1 MIINMQH
8 TDVNQVSDIKK
19 ISPECENIGKNV
31 DNKIQNLES
40 KCDSDNDKKDYEFD
54 DDDDYEDDEDDED
67 YVDEDDEEDEEED
80 DDEEDD
86 EEDEEEEEDDD
97 DENDEE
103 DEMNNENLVFIL
115 SKKVLTDF
123 AKNKRKHQQS
133 SSDTKVPTPKK
144 QKYEQLMKKYNK
156 HERIFFES
164 KSESEKEAILSFEKQ
179 IENNDYVSEPL
190 RFKILRSNLDSNIK
204 NYIISKIENFNKM
217 TPCSSEYSKMNNWLC
232 DLSKIPFGIYNTL
245 PIRNDHTDI
254 APYLQNV
261 KESID
266 KNVFGHTETKEQI
279 IRVLAQWASNPNSN
293 GCVVGIQGPPGVG
306 KTKLIKDG
314 ICKAMNFPLAF
325 VSLGGMSDS
334 SYLNGH
340 HYTYE
345 GARYG
350 KIVES
355 LIKAR
360 SMNPVFLFDELDK
373 ISNTAKGEE
382 IVNTLIHLT
391 DPVQNDRYRDQ
402 YYEEITLDLSKS
414 IMIFTYNNEENVN
427 PILKDRMITIK
438 VSGYTSNEKM
448 ELCKDY
454 LIPELVSQYN
464 MSKDDVIFEE
474 SLLKYIIEIHG
485 KDEGVR
491 NLKRVLNNIL
501 SHINTMRYIKTEG
514 NLVELPY
521 NVSREFID
529 KYCKKDEKQSLSLLS
544 LYT

>member
-1 MIINMQH
+1 MLHSDAEQT
-8 TDVNQVSDIKK
+8 TDLNKVSSEKNSEHKIEDKK
-19 ISPECENIGKNV
+19 I
-31 DNKIQNLES
+31 ES
-40 KCDSDNDKKDYEFD
+40 KSDKFDECDSEIEE
-54 DDDDYEDDEDDED
+54 DYEDDESDED
-67 YVDEDDEEDEEED
+67 YEEDEDDEEDEDYEDDEDED
-80 DDEEDD
+80 DDEEKIYDEVEEDD
-86 EEDEEEEEDDD
+86 EDYEEDEEED
-97 DENDEE
+97 
-103 DEMNNENLVFIL
+103 NNQNLVFIL
-115 SKKVLTDF
+115 SKKILTDLT
-123 AKNKRKHQQS
+123 KNKRKHQQTV
-133 SSDTKVPTPKK
+133 DTKVPTPKK
-144 QKYEQLMKKYNK
+144 QKFEQLMKKYNK
-156 HERIFFES
+156 HERAFFES
-164 KSESEKEAILSFEKQ
+164 KSESEKEAILMFEKQ
-179 IENNDYVSEPL
+179 IENTNYISEPL

-204 NYIISKIENFNKM
+204 NYIVSKIENFNKM

-232 DLSKIPFGIYNTL
+232 DLTKIPFGIYNTL
-245 PIRNDHTDI
+245 PIKNINTDI

-261 KESID
+261 KDSID
-266 KNVFGHTETKEQI
+266 QNIFGHTETKEQI

-293 GCVVGIQGPPGVG
+293 GCVIGIQGPPGVG

-314 ICKAMNFPLAF
+314 VCKAMNFPLAF

-360 SMNPVFLFDELDK
+360 SMNPIFLFDELDK
-373 ISNTAKGEE
+373 ISNTSKGEE

-414 IMIFTYNNEENVN
+414 IMIFTYNDEENVN

-438 VSGYTSNEKM
+438 VSGYTPNEKIA
-448 ELCKDY
+448 LCKDY

-464 MSKDDVIFEE
+464 INKNDVIFEE
-474 SLLKYIIEIHG
+474 HLLKYIIEFHG

-514 NLVELPY
+514 NLIELPY
-521 NVSREFID
+521 TVSRDFID
-529 KYCKKDEKQSLSLLS
+529 KYCKKEEKQSLSLMS